1 MQIILCIFSNDIC
14 AGKYV
19 GKGLEGYKGMD
30 NLGYLWSGEGTRM
43 GRMVKVGLSRISV
56 FTNTSLCDVQKVHFK
71 KKNSE
76 WDKRKQQI

>member
-1 MQIILCIFSNDIC
+1 MQIILCIFSKDIC

-19 GKGLEGYKGMD
+19 GKGLEGYKEMD

-43 GRMVKVGLSRISV
+43 GRMVKVGLSPIFV
-56 FTNTSLCDVQKVHFK
+56 FTHSSVMYRKFIFL
-71 KKNSE
+71 KNSE